1 LKLRVVKISKPA
13 ADAGRARAPVL
24 AVRGVGKTLGGQKVV
39 RGATL
44 EIAAGEFF
52 SLLGPSGC
60 GKTTLLRLIAGFER
74 PDEGEIVFPGA
85 PGDGRPAYARDL
97 NLVFQHYALF
107 PHMTVAGNVGFGLEM
122 QRVPRGERERRVAEA
137 LQLVRLAALGE
148 RYPRQLS
155 GGQQQ
160 RVALARAI
168 VTRPSVLLLD
178 EPLGALDLKLRRE
191 MQEELKGLQRRLGI
205 TFVYVTHDQEEALV
219 MSDRI
224 AVMHHGRVLQVGTPA
239 EIYDRPATRFVAD
252 FIGESNFLEG
262 RIGAPAAAYA
272 LVSVGGIDMKIHAPE
287 DAARGEPAMLAIRPE
302 KIQLSRRRQPS
313 RDNVFPAIVEGVV
326 YLGTDT
332 RYRVRLGE
340 GLALTVRL
348 QNQADN
354 AFQVGDR
361 VYASWPAGAVSRVA
375 PDSGA

>member
-1 LKLRVVKISKPA
+1 MRKPVGEPASRA
-13 ADAGRARAPVL
+13 AAGREL
-24 AVRGVGKTLGGQKVV
+24 ALVARGVSKTLGGQVVV
-39 RGATL
+39 RDATL
-44 EIAAGEFF
+44 EIGAGEFF

-74 PDEGEIVFPGA
+74 PDAGEIAFPGSPA
-85 PGDGRPAYARDL
+85 DGKPAYARDL

-107 PHMTVAGNVGFGLEM
+107 PHMTVAGNVGFGLEL
-122 QRVPRGERERRVAEA
+122 QRVPRAEREQRVAEA
-137 LQLVRLAALGE
+137 LQLVRLAGLGE

-160 RVALARAI
+160 RVALARAV

-205 TFVYVTHDQEEALV
+205 TFIYVTHDQEEALA

-262 RIGAPAAAYA
+262 RIGAQASPYV
-272 LVSVGGIDMKIHAPE
+272 LVSAGGVDIKVPAGE
-287 DAARGEPAMLAIRPE
+287 NATRGEAVMLAIRPE

-313 RDNVFPAIVEGVV
+313 RDNLFPAIVEGVV

-332 RYRVRLGE
+332 RYHVRVGE
-340 GLALTVRL
+340 GLTLTVRQ
-348 QNQADN
+348 QNQADD
-354 AFQVGDR
+354 AFQVGDS
-361 VYASWPAGAVSRVA
+361 VYASWPAGAMSRVA
-375 PDSGA
+375 PDLDA